1 MTPSPGWERK
11 EHDHQSRSLLHSQEQ
26 HRFYQNTP
34 KPYHTISSFH
44 SDSNDRGMAASGLP
58 ITSRNTSSSPPSN
71 FHSKVMEQDSHP
83 QRSSIGQQQQGKYNQ
98 QAYSNPSSSSGY
110 RHSYHQQIQHDTYT
124 SSRPSSSSGH
134 LIGDVR
140 DYRPSFDSRN
150 RNRSYT
156 NQSQNSSFQ
165 QRSPPSKQNSQ
176 NSKQT
181 SHDEMMMN
189 ESEGSGSRGSPMQ
202 ETSMSN
208 EQPYSGSID
217 RRNRRNTLDN
227 TATVNTSRNTGK
239 SSTATNEG
247 KQEASSSTNAAAASN
262 AASGENREAAA
273 AARKQNSACD
283 ACRNRKVRCHRT
295 PGEEKC
301 NHCKAKGIE
310 CTTIYVQL
318 ATQGVKRPVKRQR
331 GEVMPEGDATP
342 TMGEDVPLVVRYL
355 LLRDNEY
362 ADVVH
367 GLSYAEI
374 PGKRIPPTT
383 AAETRLINA
392 TARQEFVSS
401 LLETYFSTVHIRYP
415 VLDPQEFLQR
425 FHYQTPELGGAPPD
439 VLTAVLLAWGAKFST
454 HPIIVADRRETAH
467 DELTPTQRL
476 RRSVNNP
483 LANRA
488 LASSHG
494 ESSSSRSGTG
504 SSGKGETLSGIEL
517 RDASKV
523 MGRSRI
529 AEDLI
534 VKAQEVLDR
543 NKAHRIANMDNAKA
557 AIIVQALF
565 WQQASQSDSSN
576 AMSPSQLRPAKRRGV
591 YICNGLWINS
601 SISHMF
607 EMRVHLQSTID
618 NIVEEGQKGQVAM
631 AWWLACMFDAH
642 MSAFYRRKPILAAED
657 YSTKPPAPPRTGPV
671 TGPSPVAA
679 EEGYR
684 IWLNSALEQCEMM
697 RSVYFTLWTPCAY
710 EEGVSARKL
719 EKLVSAA
726 YRWRSSH
733 LALVGAPDPDWPSQW
748 KFADAVTACSSDLNY
763 HVVWLLMWQA
773 IDEYGIAELKANNLA
788 QYNAALI
795 RHGTSIG
802 LPVTM
807 AEMELDQSKVNG
819 MRNAIYEEALKA
831 ALRSA
836 NLAKM
841 LHDFD
846 YLQNEAG
853 IMKFTLCEAGYC
865 LTRFKRP
872 EVYMIIDGLRQYGQA
887 FEECY
892 EQADELERLALEY
905 SAPQGSSQQSAA
917 LSMGKGGGKHSSSIT
932 NQRPPWSAESANS
945 SNSYSGPI
953 FGFSAGNPGQQHND
967 VPMMG
972 PNVQQTSSGGGA
984 GLDNQ
989 MDMGYASSNQ
999 SHMMRNNGM
1008 PSGPQQQQQQQQ
1020 YHIPPQHLAPHQM
1033 TSSSNPPNYGS
1044 GHHPGHGTQ
1053 LPGQSSHP
1061 NYYQ

>member
-1 MTPSPGWERK
+1 MTPSPGWERNK
-11 EHDHQSRSLLHSQEQ
+11 HNTQRHHHSSKGVGSTEDQ

-34 KPYHTISSFH
+34 MPYHTLPSFQ
-44 SDSNDRGMAASGLP
+44 SDNNDRAITASGLP
-58 ITSRNTSSSPPSN
+58 TVSRPRSTSPPN
-71 FHSKVMEQDSHP
+71 FAHQQYSANMDQDSH
-83 QRSSIGQQQQGKYNQ
+83 RRMGQQGKYNN
-98 QAYSNPSSSSGY
+98 YPNPSSSSGY
-110 RHSYHQQIQHDTYT
+110 RPSYHQQIQHDTYT
-124 SSRPSSSSGH
+124 STRPSSSGGH
-134 LIGDVR
+134 LMGDLR
-140 DYRPSFDSRN
+140 DYPPSHRSRD
-150 RNRSYT
+150 RSYT
-156 NQSQNSSFQ
+156 NQSQTSFQ
-165 QRSPPSKQNSQ
+165 QRSSPNRYSQSSKQM
-176 NSKQT
+176 

-202 ETSMSN
+202 EANMSN
-208 EQPYSGSID
+208 ETPSSSGN
-217 RRNRRNTLDN
+217 RNRQNTLDN
-227 TATVNTSRNTGK
+227 TTGANASRSTAK

-247 KQEASSSTNAAAASN
+247 STEASTSTAATTNAG
-262 AASGENREAAA
+262 GENREAAA

-318 ATQGVKRPVKRQR
+318 ATQGVKRPIKRQR
-331 GEVMPEGDATP
+331 GEIVPEGDATP

-362 ADVVH
+362 ADVVY

-504 SSGKGETLSGIEL
+504 SSGKGESTAPEL

-543 NKAHRIANMDNAKA
+543 NKAHRIANIDNAKA

-565 WQQASQSDSSN
+565 WQQASQSDSNDAISL
-576 AMSPSQLRPAKRRGV
+576 SQLRPARRRGV
-591 YICNGLWINS
+591 YICNGSWINA

-607 EMRVHLQSTID
+607 EMRVHLQGTID
-618 NIVEEGQKGQVAM
+618 NIAEEGQRGQVAM

-657 YSTKPPAPPRTGPV
+657 YSTKAPAPPRTGPV
-671 TGPSPVAA
+671 TGPSPLAA

-684 IWLNSALEQCEMM
+684 IWLNSALDQCEMM

-710 EEGVSARKL
+710 EEGISARKL

-733 LALVGAPDPDWPSQW
+733 LALVGAPDTDWPSQW

-788 QYNAALI
+788 QYNAACT
-795 RHGTSIG
+795 RHGTSSG

-853 IMKFTLCEAGYC
+853 IMKFTLSEAGYC

-905 SAPQGSSQQSAA
+905 SAPQGSSQKSAA
-917 LSMGKGGGKHSSSIT
+917 LNMGKGGKHSST
-932 NQRPPWSAESANS
+932 NANQRPPWSADSASS
-945 SNSYSGPI
+945 SNSGPI
-953 FGFSAGNPGQQHND
+953 FGFSASNPNQHND
-967 VPMMG
+967 VPMMA
-972 PNVQQTSSGGGA
+972 PNIQASSGGGPDT
-984 GLDNQ
+984 G
-989 MDMGYASSNQ
+989 MDMGYPSSGQ
-999 SHMMRNNGM
+999 PHMMRNNGM
-1008 PSGPQQQQQQQQ
+1008 PQGPPPSQQQQQQQ
-1020 YHIPPQHLAPHQM
+1020 YHMPPQHLGPPHNN
-1033 TSSSNPPNYGS
+1033 SGSFNPSNNANY
-1044 GHHPGHGTQ
+1044 GHHPGHGGQ

-1061 NYYQ
+1061 NYY

>member
-1 MTPSPGWERK
+1 
-11 EHDHQSRSLLHSQEQ
+11 
-26 HRFYQNTP
+26 
-34 KPYHTISSFH
+34 
-44 SDSNDRGMAASGLP
+44 
-58 ITSRNTSSSPPSN
+58 
-71 FHSKVMEQDSHP
+71 
-83 QRSSIGQQQQGKYNQ
+83 
-98 QAYSNPSSSSGY
+98 
-110 RHSYHQQIQHDTYT
+110 
-124 SSRPSSSSGH
+124 
-134 LIGDVR
+134 
-140 DYRPSFDSRN
+140 
-150 RNRSYT
+150 
-156 NQSQNSSFQ
+156 
-165 QRSPPSKQNSQ
+165 
-176 NSKQT
+176 
-181 SHDEMMMN
+181 
-189 ESEGSGSRGSPMQ
+189 
-202 ETSMSN
+202 
-208 EQPYSGSID
+208 
-217 RRNRRNTLDN
+217 
-227 TATVNTSRNTGK
+227 
-239 SSTATNEG
+239 
-247 KQEASSSTNAAAASN
+247 
-262 AASGENREAAA
+262 

-331 GEVMPEGDATP
+331 GEIVPEGDATP

-362 ADVVH
+362 ADVVY

-494 ESSSSRSGTG
+494 DSSSSRSGTG
-504 SSGKGETLSGIEL
+504 SSGKGELTAPEL

-565 WQQASQSDSSN
+565 WQQASQTDSTD
-576 AMSPSQLRPAKRRGV
+576 AISPSQLRPAKRRGV
-591 YICNGLWINS
+591 YICNGSWINS

-607 EMRVHLQSTID
+607 EMRVHLQGTID
-618 NIVEEGQKGQVAM
+618 NIAEEGQRGQVAM

-684 IWLNSALEQCEMM
+684 IWLNSALDQCEMM

-710 EEGVSARKL
+710 EEGISARKL

-733 LALVGAPDPDWPSQW
+733 LALVGAPDQDWPSQW

-788 QYNAALI
+788 QYNAACT
-795 RHGTSIG
+795 RHGTSSG

-872 EVYMIIDGLRQYGQA
+872 EVYMVIDGLRQYGQA

-905 SAPQGSSQQSAA
+905 S
-917 LSMGKGGGKHSSSIT
+917 
-932 NQRPPWSAESANS
+932 
-945 SNSYSGPI
+945 
-953 FGFSAGNPGQQHND
+953 
-967 VPMMG
+967 
-972 PNVQQTSSGGGA
+972 
-984 GLDNQ
+984 
-989 MDMGYASSNQ
+989 
-999 SHMMRNNGM
+999 
-1008 PSGPQQQQQQQQ
+1008 
-1020 YHIPPQHLAPHQM
+1020 
-1033 TSSSNPPNYGS
+1033 
-1044 GHHPGHGTQ
+1044 
-1053 LPGQSSHP
+1053 
-1061 NYYQ
+1061 